1 MESESLPP
9 SEFYSNLLSFIYL
22 QSNVADNVFYITV
35 FSLSILVL
43 LFLSAVIS
51 GSEVAFYSLK
61 PSQVAELKESELS
74 SHKRIIALLERPRQ
88 LLATILIANN
98 FVNVL
103 MIILFNFL
111 MSMVFTN
118 LKEETI
124 ALINV
129 AALTPLLVFFGEVSP
144 KVFANQNNL
153 FLAEITSSFISFLRT
168 IFYPFTWLLVKSGL
182 FIEKRFQNINHE
194 IDLDEIEKAIDLSAN
209 DGSTEQDVSILKGI
223 VHFGNTTVKQ
233 IMVPRVDIVAIKS
246 THNYTE
252 IIEIVKEAGFSRMP
266 VYNESIDNV
275 KGILYLKDLLSHL
288 EENENFE
295 WQQLVREPFFVHETK
310 KIDDLLR
317 EMQENR
323 KHQAIVVDEYGGTK
337 GLVTLED
344 ILEEVLGDI
353 KDEFDLDANT
363 SFKQITPNSYLLDGK
378 INLIELCEQLN
389 IPEEEFEEAS
399 GGNDTLAGLILQLS
413 GKLPKNG
420 NVIVYKNYTFTVLS
434 MEKNRINKVKMVL
447 DEN

>member
-9 SEFYSNLLSFIYL
+9 SEFLNNIFSFIYL
-22 QSNVADNVFYITV
+22 QTNIADNLSYIIA
-35 FSLSILVL
+35 FSVSIIIL
-43 LFLSAVIS
+43 LFLSAIIS

-61 PSQVAELKESELS
+61 PGQIAELKESDKEN
-74 SHKRIIALLERPRQ
+74 HKRIISLLERPRQ

-111 MSMVFTN
+111 MTMVFPN
-118 LKEETI
+118 FKEETI

-129 AALTPLLVFFGEVSP
+129 AILTPLLVFFGEVSP
-144 KVFANQNNL
+144 KVFASQNNL
-153 FLAEITSSFISFLRT
+153 YLAELTSGFFGFLRT

-182 FIEKRFQNINHE
+182 LIEKRFQNINHE
-194 IDLDEIEKAIDLSAN
+194 IDLDEIEKAIDLSTT
-209 DGSTEQDVSILKGI
+209 DGSTEEDVNILKGI

-233 IMVPRVDIVAIKS
+233 IMVPRVDIIALKN
-246 THNYTE
+246 TLNYAE
-252 IIEIVKEAGFSRMP
+252 ILEVVKEAGYSRMP
-266 VYNESIDNV
+266 VYEESIDNV
-275 KGILYLKDLLSHL
+275 KGILYLKDLLNHL
-288 EENENFE
+288 EEKEDFN
-295 WQQLVREPFFVHETK
+295 WQNLVRDPFFVHETK

-317 EMQENR
+317 EIQENR

-353 KDEFDLDANT
+353 KDEFDFDANT
-363 SFKQITPNSYLLDGK
+363 AFKQLSPNSYLMDGK
-378 INLIELCEQLN
+378 INLMDLCEKLKL
-389 IPEEEFEEAS
+389 PEDDFEEAS

-420 NVIVYKNYTFTVLS
+420 NVITYKNYTFTVLS
-434 MEKNRINKVKMVL
+434 MDKNRINKVKMVI